1 MLPHLLVGV
10 RRSWHEC
17 TVGQGWRG
25 GRPAAQVALG
35 HATMENRLWYEN
47 LGCCHQYQE
56 STQNVEDFLLLLLG
70 LVVLVSI
77 GISMATM
84 VSDGWGPPVGVKRA
98 EGGNQLQP
106 APPSAGTVLAGT
118 GG

>member
-1 MLPHLLVGV
+1 
-10 RRSWHEC
+10 
-17 TVGQGWRG
+17 
-25 GRPAAQVALG
+25 
-35 HATMENRLWYEN
+35 MENQLWYDN

-70 LVVLVSI
+70 LVILVNI
-77 GISMATM
+77 GINRAAM

-118 GG
+118 GVRVESLAFIFTHLPPDMAWAPECLRQDHLLDYSEK